1 MQIKSLLRIS
11 LVAISAVVTS
21 AAADVSAAG
30 NPDFVGV
37 LAYITE
43 AGNAAELGL
52 TQDQLERLET
62 IIKRHESQQ
71 LSFASEL
78 RRLPSAERR
87 ARESENIRSIER
99 EGFALLTS
107 AQQSK
112 AEMWR
117 LQKLGPAALL
127 EPPHCPNR
135 RWPPEEPHSRPT

>member
-71 LSFASEL
+71 LSFASE
-78 RRLPSAERR
+78 
-87 ARESENIRSIER
+87 
-99 EGFALLTS
+99 
-107 AQQSK
+107 
-112 AEMWR
+112 
-117 LQKLGPAALL
+117 
-127 EPPHCPNR
+127 
-135 RWPPEEPHSRPT
+135 